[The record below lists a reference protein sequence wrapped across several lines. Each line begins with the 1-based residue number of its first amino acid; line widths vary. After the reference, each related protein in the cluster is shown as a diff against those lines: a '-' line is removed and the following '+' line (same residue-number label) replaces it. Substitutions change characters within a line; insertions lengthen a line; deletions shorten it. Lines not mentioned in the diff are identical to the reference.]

1 MLTVMHISASGD
13 EYVFQAATVLKC
25 RDREATAIK
34 FMVEFHDDRGQPI
47 YPSIFDGAVYVMN
60 ELGKTVAKYDLGGWV
75 APEGTPL
82 MPPPVL
88 STGVK

>member
-34 FMVEFHDDRGQPI
+34 FMVEFHDDRGRR
-47 YPSIFDGAVYVMN
+47 
-60 ELGKTVAKYDLGGWV
+60 
-75 APEGTPL
+75 
-82 MPPPVL
+82 
-88 STGVK
+88 GVRDERVGEDSRKV